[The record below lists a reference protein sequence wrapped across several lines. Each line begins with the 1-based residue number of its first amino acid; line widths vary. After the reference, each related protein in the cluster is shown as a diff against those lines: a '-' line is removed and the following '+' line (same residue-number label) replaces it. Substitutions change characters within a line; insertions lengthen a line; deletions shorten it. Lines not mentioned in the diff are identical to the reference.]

1 MAILTLRSVK
11 GSPLT
16 NTEIDDNFDNL
27 NAEVATKLASA
38 DYTASDVLTKIKTVD
53 GTGSGLDADLLDG
66 LNTSSSDTTGNSVV
80 TRSGGNFSAGVITAT
95 LINAGLYVGTTQNI
109 TFEGST
115 DDLYE
120 TTLTVVDP
128 TADRTITLPNVTGTV
143 VTTGDTGTVTNTML
157 AGSIANAKLSNS
169 SVTIDGNSVSLG
181 GSISPG
187 FGTVS
192 GNNTWTGTQTFR
204 DNKFVI
210 TDDVDTTKVL
220 NLQLSGIST
229 GTTRTLTAPDA
240 SGTIATQAY
249 LATYL
254 SSGSATA
261 SLASLT
267 STSGAFTTL
276 SSTGNTTFN
285 AVSTVGETTSVSATA
300 ATGTIQYDALTQS
313 VVYYTSNATG
323 NWTLNIRGNSTTTL
337 NSVMAVGETR
347 TIIHLVTQG
356 STAYYNNA
364 VTIDGTS
371 VTPKWQ
377 GSVPV
382 AGNISG
388 IDAYTY
394 TIIKTASAT
403 FTVLASQVQF
413 K

>member
-1 MAILTLRSVK
+1 MATITYRSVK
-11 GSPLT
+11 GAPLT
-16 NTEIDDNFDNL
+16 NTEIDDNFGNL

-210 TDDVDTTKVL
+210 TDDTDTTKIL
-220 NLQLSGIST
+220 ALQVSNVPTST
-229 GTTRTLTAPDA
+229 TVTLTVPNT
-240 SGTIATQAY
+240 SGTIAIGQPV
-249 LATYL
+249 
-254 SSGSATA
+254 
-261 SLASLT
+261 LT
-267 STSGAFTTL
+267 SSAVTFASQIISGNSQNNSL
-276 SSTGNTTFN
+276 G
-285 AVSTVGETTSVSATA
+285 VGTA
-300 ATGTIQYDALTQS
+300 ASGTAGEIRATNN
-313 VVYYTSNATG
+313 VTAFYTSDKNLKENIVTIANA
-323 NWTLNIRGNSTTTL
+323 LQKIDQIRGVTFDWKDEVIKRRGGVDGFFVRKKDIGVIAQEIEAVVPEAVATNPEGNKAVRYELLIPLLIQSIKELKAEIETL
-337 NSVMAVGETR
+337 KS
-347 TIIHLVTQG
+347 
-356 STAYYNNA
+356 
-364 VTIDGTS
+364 
-371 VTPKWQ
+371 K
-377 GSVPV
+377 
-382 AGNISG
+382 
-388 IDAYTY
+388 
-394 TIIKTASAT
+394 
-403 FTVLASQVQF
+403 
-413 K
+413 

>member
-1 MAILTLRSVK
+1 MATITYRSVK
-11 GSPLT
+11 GTPLT
-16 NTEIDDNFDNL
+16 NTEIDSNFSNL
-27 NAEVATKLASA
+27 NDEVATKLASA
-38 DYTASDVLTKIKTVD
+38 DYTASDILTKIKTVD
-53 GTGSGLDADLLDG
+53 GSGSGLDADLLDG
-66 LNTSSSDTTGNSVV
+66 LNAVSGATGASIISRDTS
-80 TRSGGNFSAGVITAT
+80 GNFSANTAT
-95 LINAGLYVGTTQNI
+95 LTQLNAGNFYLGASGTI
-109 TFEGST
+109 TFEGAT
-115 DDLYE
+115 DDAYE

-128 TADRTITLPNVTGTV
+128 TADRTITFPNLTGTV
-143 VTTGDTGTVTNTML
+143 VVTGATGIVTNTML
-157 AGSIANAKLSNS
+157 AGSISNDKLSNS
-169 SVTIDGNSVSLG
+169 AITIDGNAVSLG
-181 GSISPG
+181 GS
-187 FGTVS
+187 VS
-192 GNNTWTGTQTFR
+192 ITGANLTWTGSQTFR
-204 DNKFVI
+204 DNKFI
-210 TDDVDTTKVL
+210 LTDDVDTTKVL